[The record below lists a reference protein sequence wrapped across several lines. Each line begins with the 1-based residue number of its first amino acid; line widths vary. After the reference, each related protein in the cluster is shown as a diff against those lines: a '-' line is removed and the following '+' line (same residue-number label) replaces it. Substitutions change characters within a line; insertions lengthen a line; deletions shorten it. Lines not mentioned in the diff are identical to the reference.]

1 MKIFRNLTA
10 MAAVAAAL
18 TIAAQ
23 ARADQISFFLNQPE
37 GNPPPALL
45 ANSSSV
51 EVIVTGTTGSLGH
64 YTGATVEFLAPIIG
78 GVQQTLDNPALFNV
92 SGTFNGTFTV
102 TGVGYTSVANFM
114 TNTSPGTIGCC
125 ATNGNED
132 TFGTMNVE
140 SGSQSG
146 KVVDLFTLTAT
157 GTNFWANA
165 AAVLTPTTNF
175 GSWYGHGFEAV
186 TAAQDAGYAAVPGPI
201 AGAGLPGLILASGG
215 FLGWWRRKRTA
226 SDNLAAA

>member
-1 MKIFRNLTA
+1 MIFRNLIA
-10 MAAVAAAL
+10 MAAVAFAL
-18 TIAAQ
+18 TFAAQ
-23 ARADQISFFLNQPE
+23 ARADTINFFLNQPE

-51 EVIVTGTTGSLGH
+51 EVIVTGTTGSLGD

-78 GVQQTLDNPALFNV
+78 GVQQTIDNPALFNV
-92 SGTFNGTFTV
+92 KGTFGSTFTV
-102 TGVGYTSVANFM
+102 TGVGYTSVADFM

-125 ATNGNED
+125 ATSGNED

-157 GTNFWANA
+157 GTNFWASA

-186 TAAQDAGYAAVPGPI
+186 TAAQDAGLNTTPLPAALPLFATGI
-201 AGAGLPGLILASGG
+201 GAIGL
-215 FLGWWRRKRTA
+215 LGWRRKRKA
-226 SDNLAAA
+226 QAV